1 MRKKLL
7 FVGDS
12 RKRIQAFPI
21 DVQRNAGHELLEIQ
35 DGNEPSDLK
44 TLVNTAPGIKELRLW
59 DDSGTYR
66 VVFVAKFEE
75 AVYVLHAFQKKTQ
88 ATSLKDLD
96 LVRQRYEEVRA
107 FRSRH

>member
-1 MRKKLL
+1 M
-7 FVGDS
+7 
-12 RKRIQAFPI
+12 
-21 DVQRNAGHELLEIQ
+21 QRNAGHELLEIQ

-44 TLVNTAPGIKELRLW
+44 TLVNTVPGIKELRLR

-88 ATSLKDLD
+88 VTSLKDLD

-107 FRSRH
+107 FRSRN

>member
-12 RKRIQAFPI
+12 RKRIQAFPSEL
-21 DVQRNAGHELLEIQ
+21 QRDLGHELVEVQ

-44 TLVNTAPGIKELRLW
+44 TLGNTAPGVKELRLW
-59 DDSGTYR
+59 DDSGTYG

-88 ATSLKDLD
+88 ATSLKDLN

-107 FRSRH
+107 FRSRI